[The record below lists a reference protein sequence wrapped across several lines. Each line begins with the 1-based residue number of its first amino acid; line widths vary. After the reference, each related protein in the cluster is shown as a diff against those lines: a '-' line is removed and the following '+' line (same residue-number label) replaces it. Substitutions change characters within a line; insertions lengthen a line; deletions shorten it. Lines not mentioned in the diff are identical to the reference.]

1 MHTESEQLREPSP
14 ESLKAR
20 YEVSAVSVRG
30 LVYFL
35 IGLIITAVVVHVGIW
50 FLLMGYNHIYQR
62 SEQPRSALTD
72 QKSLRDA
79 GLGEAVASL
88 PGPPAPRLQP
98 SQPDDPLRVPSA
110 DLQFMFQKE
119 DEIFENSLGWKVNRQ
134 THVQSEIPADV
145 IDQVIRDE
153 TARQRQA
160 AATQPGQ
167 H

>member
-1 MHTESEQLREPSP
+1 MHTDSEQLREPSP

-20 YEVSAVSVRG
+20 YEVSAVNVRG
-30 LVYFL
+30 LVYFV
-35 IGLIITAVVVHVGIW
+35 IGLIITAAVVHVGIW
-50 FLLMGYNHIYQR
+50 ILLEGYQRIYER

-72 QKSLRDA
+72 PKSLDRA
-79 GLGEAVASL
+79 GLGTTVATL

-98 SQPDDPLRVPSA
+98 SQPDDPFRVPSA
-110 DLQFMFQKE
+110 DLQLMLQKE
-119 DEIFENSLGWKVNRQ
+119 DEFFENSLGWKINRQ
-134 THVQSEIPADV
+134 THVQSQIPADV

-160 AATQPGQ
+160 AASQPGQ